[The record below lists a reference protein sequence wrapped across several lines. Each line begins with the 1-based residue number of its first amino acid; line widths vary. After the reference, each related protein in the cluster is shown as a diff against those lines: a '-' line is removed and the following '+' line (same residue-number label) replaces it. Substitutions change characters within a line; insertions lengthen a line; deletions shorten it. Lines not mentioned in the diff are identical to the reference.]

1 MNPKR
6 ASLGIAKILLFCDQ
20 NITVRVMETTSL
32 QGKSKDAYDRRSPS
46 PDLRKLSNLISLGP
60 QLPFFNQMNLKI

>member
-6 ASLGIAKILLFCDQ
+6 ASLGVAKILLFCDQ

-46 PDLRKLSNLISLGP
+46 PDL
-60 QLPFFNQMNLKI
+60 